1 MSYSRGTAY
10 LLWALCLFGVSGIHR
25 FYLGRI
31 GTGILWLCTWGLFG
45 IGNIIDLFT
54 IPGMV
59 DAETERRLPGPVP
72 NRLAPAASTPV
83 PPRQAPIAPVK
94 PATATDP
101 IETVILRAARTHGGM
116 VTPTQIAVGGEYG
129 LDESKACLDD
139 LVARGHAE
147 LRVRKNGG
155 GIVYVFPDLL
165 TPEAEETVEPLF

>member
-31 GTGILWLCTWGLFG
+31 GTGIIWLCTWGLFG

-54 IPGMV
+54 IPTMI
-59 DAETERRLPGPVP
+59 DAEAARRIGGPTP
-72 NRLAPAASTPV
+72 ARMPPESAASTG
-83 PPRQAPIAPVK
+83 
-94 PATATDP
+94 P
-101 IETVILRAARTHGGM
+101 IEPVETIILRAAKEHGGL
-116 VTPTQIAVGGEYG
+116 VTPTEVAVDGDYS

-139 LVARGHAE
+139 LVSRGHAE
-147 LRVRKNGG
+147 LRVRRSG

-165 TPEAEETVEPLF
+165 TPEAEDLVEPLT

>member
-1 MSYSRGTAY
+1 MNYSRGTAY

-59 DAETERRLPGPVP
+59 DSETERLPGPVP
-72 NRLAPAASTPV
+72 NR
-83 PPRQAPIAPVK
+83 IAPTA
-94 PATATDP
+94 ATATAAAADS
-101 IETVILRAARTHGGM
+101 IETVILRAARAHGGV
-116 VTPTQIAVGGEYG
+116 VTPTQVAVGGEYG

-139 LVARGHAE
+139 LVTRGHAE
-147 LRVRKNGG
+147 LRVRKSGG
-155 GIVYVFPDLL
+155 MVYVFPDLL
-165 TPEAEETVEPLF
+165 TPEADETVEPLT

>member
-54 IPGMV
+54 IPTMV
-59 DAETERRLPGPVP
+59 DAETARRIGGPTPTRLPPEPGASTGPVE
-72 NRLAPAASTPV
+72 
-83 PPRQAPIAPVK
+83 
-94 PATATDP
+94 P
-101 IETVILRAARTHGGM
+101 IETVILRAAKAHGGV
-116 VTPTQIAVGGEYG
+116 VTPAEVAVDGDYS

-139 LVARGHAE
+139 LVSRGHAE
-147 LRVRKNGG
+147 LRVRRSGG
-155 GIVYVFPDLL
+155 MVYVFPDLL
-165 TPEAEETVEPLF
+165 TPEAEGLVEPLT

>member
-1 MSYSRGTAY
+1 MSYTRGTAY

-59 DAETERRLPGPVP
+59 DAETARRLPEPAP
-72 NRLAPAASTPV
+72 NRLAPAPA
-83 PPRQAPIAPVK
+83 A
-94 PATATDP
+94 ATAVDP
-101 IETVILRAARTHGGM
+101 IETVILRAARAHGGV
-116 VTPTQIAVGGEYG
+116 VTPTQVAVGGEYG

-139 LVARGHAE
+139 LVSRGHAE
-147 LRVRKNGG
+147 LRVRKSGG
-155 GIVYVFPDLL
+155 MVYVFPDLL
-165 TPEAEETVEPLF
+165 TPEAEEAVEPLT

>member
-59 DAETERRLPGPVP
+59 DAETARRLPGPVP
-72 NRLAPAASTPV
+72 NRLAPTPAA
-83 PPRQAPIAPVK
+83 
-94 PATATDP
+94 ATADP
-101 IETVILRAARTHGGM
+101 IETVILRAARAHGGV
-116 VTPTQIAVGGEYG
+116 VTPTQVAVGGEYG

-139 LVARGHAE
+139 LVSRGHAE

-155 GIVYVFPDLL
+155 MVYVFPDLL
-165 TPEAEETVEPLF
+165 TPEAEEMVEPLT

>member
-1 MSYSRGTAY
+1 MSYTRGTAY

-59 DAETERRLPGPVP
+59 DAENARRLPGPVP
-72 NRLAPAASTPV
+72 NRLAPAPETTVA
-83 PPRQAPIAPVK
+83 A
-94 PATATDP
+94 DP
-101 IETVILRAARTHGGM
+101 IETVILRAARAHGGV
-116 VTPTQIAVGGEYG
+116 VTPTQVAVGGEYG

-139 LVARGHAE
+139 LVSRGHAE

-155 GIVYVFPDLL
+155 MVYVFPDLL
-165 TPEAEETVEPLF
+165 TPEAEEMVEPLT

>member
-54 IPGMV
+54 IPTMV
-59 DAETERRLPGPVP
+59 DAETARRIGGPAPTRLPPESGP
-72 NRLAPAASTPV
+72 STG
-83 PPRQAPIAPVK
+83 PIE
-94 PATATDP
+94 P
-101 IETVILRAARTHGGM
+101 IETVILRAARAHGG
-116 VTPTQIAVGGEYG
+116 VITPTEIAVDGDYS

-139 LVARGHAE
+139 LVSRGHAE
-147 LRVRKNGG
+147 LRVRRSGG
-155 GIVYVFPDLL
+155 MVYVFPDLL
-165 TPEAEETVEPLF
+165 TPEAESLVEPLT

>member
-54 IPGMV
+54 IPTMV
-59 DAETERRLPGPVP
+59 DAETARRIGGPTPTRLPPEAG
-72 NRLAPAASTPV
+72 ASTEPV
-83 PPRQAPIAPVK
+83 E
-94 PATATDP
+94 P
-101 IETVILRAARTHGGM
+101 IETVILRAARAHGGV
-116 VTPTQIAVGGEYG
+116 VTPAEVAVDGDYS

-139 LVARGHAE
+139 LVSRGHAE
-147 LRVRKNGG
+147 MRVRRSGG
-155 GIVYVFPDLL
+155 MVYVFPDLL
-165 TPEAEETVEPLF
+165 STEAEDLIEPLT

>member
-54 IPGMV
+54 IPNMV
-59 DAETERRLPGPVP
+59 DAETARRLPA
-72 NRLAPAASTPV
+72 RAPGGLPLDPDVTAA
-83 PPRQAPIAPVK
+83 AIE
-94 PATATDP
+94 P
-101 IETVILRAARTHGGM
+101 IETVILRAAKAHGGV
-116 VTPTQIAVGGEYG
+116 VTPTEVAVDGDYS

-139 LVARGHAE
+139 LVSRGHAE
-147 LRVRKNGG
+147 LRVRRSGG
-155 GIVYVFPDLL
+155 MVYVFPDLL
-165 TPEAEETVEPLF
+165 TPEAEDLVEPLT

>member
-31 GTGILWLCTWGLFG
+31 GTGILYLCTWGLFG

-59 DAETERRLPGPVP
+59 DAETGQRLPGPVP
-72 NRLAPAASTPV
+72 SRIAPTPAA
-83 PPRQAPIAPVK
+83 
-94 PATATDP
+94 TAAAAP
-101 IETVILRAARTHGGM
+101 IETVILRAARAHGGV
-116 VTPTQIAVGGEYG
+116 VTPTQVAVGGEYG

-139 LVARGHAE
+139 LVTRGHAE
-147 LRVRKNGG
+147 LRVRKSGG
-155 GIVYVFPDLL
+155 MVYVFPDLL
-165 TPEAEETVEPLF
+165 TPEADETVEPLT

>member
-1 MSYSRGTAY
+1 MSYTRGTAY

-25 FYLGRI
+25 FYLGRV

-59 DAETERRLPGPVP
+59 DAETSRRLPGPVP
-72 NRLAPAASTPV
+72 NRLAPAPEAAV
-83 PPRQAPIAPVK
+83 AA
-94 PATATDP
+94 DP
-101 IETVILRAARTHGGM
+101 IETVILRAARAHGGV
-116 VTPTQIAVGGEYG
+116 VTPTQVAVGGEYG

-139 LVARGHAE
+139 LVSRGHAE

-155 GIVYVFPDLL
+155 MVYVFPDLL
-165 TPEAEETVEPLF
+165 TPEAEEMVEPLT

>member
-54 IPGMV
+54 IPTMV
-59 DAETERRLPGPVP
+59 DAETARTRGEPVNVVVNTAAPPRTPGPETK
-72 NRLAPAASTPV
+72 ATP
-83 PPRQAPIAPVK
+83 IE
-94 PATATDP
+94 P
-101 IETVILRAARTHGGM
+101 IETAILRAAKAHGGV
-116 VTPTQIAVGGEYG
+116 VTPAKIAVGGDYS

-139 LVARGHAE
+139 LVSRGHAE
-147 LRVRKNGG
+147 LRARRSGG
-155 GIVYVFPDLL
+155 MVYVFPDLL
-165 TPEAEETVEPLF
+165 TPQGDDLVEPLI